1 MWKTIM
7 QFDHPNGLG
16 GIVRSPFSNIN
27 QRFTGEGTMGTRG
40 MLLFLGSSI
49 YFILALCGD
58 YEEPVY
64 MADLAAA
71 VVMFFMFFTMVQ
83 FTRREGEYWRSV
95 YQKIKY
101 FPVDRKK
108 YLLAKAVPAGNVIGM
123 ALGVQWIACLCRILM
138 HRGIPA
144 EVLTLIT
151 LATLLSGIWYFLA
164 FLLLLV
170 LGERALNLFPVPFGA
185 GIIMVHL
192 LCRVCS

>member
-7 QFDHPNGLG
+7 QFDHPSGLG
-16 GIVRSPFSNIN
+16 GMVHFPFSNVK
-27 QRFTGEGTMGTRG
+27 QRFTGEGTMGARG

-49 YFILALCGD
+49 YFIMALCGD

-71 VVMFFMFFTMVQ
+71 VVMFLMFFTMVQ
-83 FTRREGEYWRSV
+83 FTRREGEYWRPV

-108 YLLAKAVPAGNVIGM
+108 YLLAKAVPAGGVIGM
-123 ALGVQWIACLCRILM
+123 ALGVQCMAYLCRMLM
-138 HRGIPA
+138 RQGIPV
-144 EVLTLIT
+144 EVITLIT
-151 LATLLSGIWYFLA
+151 LGTLMSGIWYFLA

-170 LGERALNLFPVPFGA
+170 LGERALNVFPLPFGA

-192 LCRVCS
+192 LCRMW

>member
-1 MWKTIM
+1 MWKKII

-16 GIVRSPFSNIN
+16 GFVRSPFLNIN

-40 MLLFLGSSI
+40 MLLFLGNSI

-71 VVMFFMFFTMVQ
+71 VVMGCMFFTMAR
-83 FTRREGEYWRSV
+83 FTRREGEHWRPV

-101 FPVDRKK
+101 FPVDRKR
-108 YLLAKAVPAGNVIGM
+108 YLLAKALPAGAVLGM
-123 ALGVQWIACLCRILM
+123 TLGIQWLAYLCRGWM
-138 HRGIPA
+138 HREIPMEA
-144 EVLTLIT
+144 ITFIT
-151 LATLLSGIWYFLA
+151 LSTLSCGIWYFLS

-170 LGERALNLFPVPFGA
+170 LGERSLNLFPVPFAA

-192 LCRVCS
+192 LG